1 MQIIEKNKTAD
12 NKCNIVQRRQKP
24 PPSLLRT
31 LAATNKN
38 KKYKLAIVDYEKNSI
53 RKSIGQLIKR
63 YFQALLI
70 KYEKRIGSLKL
81 IGNIKR

>member
-1 MQIIEKNKTAD
+1 M
-12 NKCNIVQRRQKP
+12 
-24 PPSLLRT
+24 

>member
-1 MQIIEKNKTAD
+1 MQHRPAVAKATSSR
-12 NKCNIVQRRQKP
+12 CCG
-24 PPSLLRT
+24 T